1 MYRRLCARGHPQL
14 ARGPGGQ
21 AAPTH
26 PQAAPC
32 AHVSEQGTR
41 GETLSQHV
49 SLCTWINGPRRVHCN
64 RPAKGELHRYELSS
78 VIFVCY
84 LLFAIAGHEDDTSDN
99 LDKVWCF
106 LENVRDP
113 RAPHSGCYSDVKW
126 SERDARFWSSL
137 ACFESPDIE
146 GGVKRKVKDKSRD
159 PVLSI
164 KEDPEFLIVNEREST
179 HQRKITSIPQTST
192 TFKPLPV
199 PVFDDLDDDEFAS
212 VLNTIFQSA

>member
-1 MYRRLCARGHPQL
+1 M
-14 ARGPGGQ
+14 
-21 AAPTH
+21 
-26 PQAAPC
+26 
-32 AHVSEQGTR
+32 
-41 GETLSQHV
+41 LSFLKTGV
-49 SLCTWINGPRRVHCN
+49 
-64 RPAKGELHRYELSS
+64 
-78 VIFVCY
+78 
-84 LLFAIAGHEDDTSDN
+84 EDDTSDN

-113 RAPHSGCYSDVKW
+113 RAPHSGCYSDVRW